1 MYGALSTD
9 DFQLLEA
16 VNNVDYLHDE
26 TRHVGMIKMILN
38 CFLSWYDYIIHVPFL
53 YSWDDKRY

>member
-53 YSWDDKRY
+53 YS